1 MGGCLCW
8 FCAGRRRLGAAR
20 RVAVYSRAVPERG
33 FWGEYLVFRSC
44 PGEAGAL
51 LRAPSTGSAPS
62 QASPRLWRVLQVSE
76 VGYKVRLG
84 AFVGKRNVYL
94 TSSKAT
100 NKYKKLIG
108 KVLTGS

>member
-1 MGGCLCW
+1 MCGGVSVLVLCW
-8 FCAGRRRLGAAR
+8 ETAAWGS
-20 RVAVYSRAVPERG
+20 AEGCGLFLCGG

-84 AFVGKRNVYL
+84 AFVGRRNVYL